1 MLAPMSE
8 NRRKHPRVR
17 ATGIAAHVRAPA
29 NRFPC
34 VVENISSGG
43 LFVRTDRL
51 LDIGVQLEI
60 DLVRPG
66 WKRPLSFFARVT
78 SRIDPLAGRYAH
90 RTPGMGMQFFGRMD
104 EEIRSR
110 LHSLL
115 RELGAPEPAP
125 EAARAVELEE
135 DELAEELLLE
145 PDLPLWQQV
154 QQLELEGEPSSAARP
169 SEPPHAAPAAPAPL
183 AEPPSRPAPAAND
196 VDRLMLQIRGLI
208 FELNEA
214 QQKLSQREAEVA
226 ALRSELETAHAAL
239 ARVVKRS

>member
-1 MLAPMSE
+1 MTE

-17 ATGIAAHVRAPA
+17 ATGIAAHVRGPA
-29 NRFPC
+29 DRFPC

-51 LDIGVQLEI
+51 LDVGVQLEI

-66 WKRPLSFFARVT
+66 WKRQLSFFARVT

-104 EEIRSR
+104 EELRGR
-110 LHSLL
+110 LLSLL

-125 EAARAVELEE
+125 EAADAMELEP

-154 QQLELEGEPSSAARP
+154 QQLELLAEPSGAART
-169 SEPPHAAPAAPAPL
+169 SAPPPAAPAPA
-183 AEPPSRPAPAAND
+183 AEPPSRPGPAATD

-208 FELNEA
+208 FELSDA
-214 QQKLSQREAEVA
+214 QQKLSQREAELT
-226 ALRSELETAHAAL
+226 ALRGELETARAAL

>member
-1 MLAPMSE
+1 MTE

-17 ATGIAAHVRAPA
+17 ATGIAAHVRGPA
-29 NRFPC
+29 DRFPC

-51 LDIGVQLEI
+51 LDVGVQLEI

-90 RTPGMGMQFFGRMD
+90 RTPGMGMQFFGKMD
-104 EEIRSR
+104 EEVRTR

-115 RELGAPEPAP
+115 HELGAPDPVP
-125 EAARAVELEE
+125 EAAEAVELLA
-135 DELAEELLLE
+135 DEPGEELLLE

-154 QQLELEGEPSSAARP
+154 QQLELEERR
-169 SEPPHAAPAAPAPL
+169 EPPA
-183 AEPPSRPAPAAND
+183 AEPPRRPPPAASD

-208 FELNEA
+208 FELSEA
-214 QQKLSQREAEVA
+214 QQKLSQREAELT
-226 ALRSELETAHAAL
+226 ALRGELQTAHAAL